1 MVESDSRA
9 DPSAL
14 RWLIGH
20 ELRSARQGAGKKQSD
35 AAQLLGC
42 VQSRINSLETAKV
55 QQPPEEVKKLLRFY
69 GADVDQVDR
78 IVSLAARVD
87 QSTWWA
93 PFSDILPDW
102 FRTFI
107 GLEGLAAGQ
116 FVYESKLIPGQMQTA
131 EYAAAVMEGHI
142 RVKPRDV
149 PQVVRAKMAR
159 QRVADDENPLNFRLV
174 LEEHVLDRLVGGPA
188 VMRPQLEHLLN
199 LARRENVELHIMP
212 ISVAVHDGNDGDF
225 VLLNFDQAQSIAYI
239 EYPAGA
245 IYVQDGD
252 QIEEYKMIADRLCAA
267 ALSESDSIAAI
278 QRRITSLSEE
288 KK

>member
-1 MVESDSRA
+1 MVESDLRA

-20 ELRSARQGAGKKQSD
+20 DLRSERIRAGKKQSD
-35 AAQLLGC
+35 ASQLLGC
-42 VQSRINSLETAKV
+42 AQSRINSLETAKV
-55 QQPPEEVKKLLRFY
+55 QQPPEEVKKLLRLY
-69 GADVDQVDR
+69 DSDVDLIDR
-78 IVSLAARVD
+78 VVSLAARAD

-107 GLEGLAAGQ
+107 GLEGLADSQ
-116 FVYESKLIPGQMQTA
+116 FTYESKLIPGQLQTA

-159 QRVADDENPLNFRLV
+159 QRVADDDNPLNFRIV
-174 LEEHVLDRLVGGPA
+174 LEEHVLDRLVGGSA
-188 VMRPQLEHLLN
+188 VMCPQLEHLLD
-199 LARRENVELHIMP
+199 LARRENVELHVMP
-212 ISVAVHDGNDGDF
+212 LAVAVHDGNDGDF
-225 VLLNFDQAQSIAYI
+225 VLLNFDQAQSISYI

-245 IYVQDGD
+245 IYVQDRD
-252 QIEEYKMIADRLCAA
+252 QIDEYKMIADRLCAA
-267 ALSESDSIAAI
+267 ALSESDSVAAI
-278 QRRITSLSEE
+278 ERRVSSLAE
-288 KK
+288 